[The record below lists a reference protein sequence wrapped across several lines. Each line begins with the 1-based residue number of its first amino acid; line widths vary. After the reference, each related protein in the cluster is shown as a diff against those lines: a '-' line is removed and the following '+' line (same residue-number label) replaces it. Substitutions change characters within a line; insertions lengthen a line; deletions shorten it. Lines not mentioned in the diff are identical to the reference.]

1 MAKAGL
7 YLKRESAHQYACMA
21 MKALKRDSALLMT
34 GNMIESVASRF
45 RALGEPQRLR
55 ILQVLEGGPKP
66 VNEVVGAI
74 GISQPTVSRH
84 LQALYDA
91 GLVSRRRSGTSTV
104 YFISDSLVFRLCD
117 LMCRSVAAQARAEL
131 EEIAWPDRKSARR

>member
-1 MAKAGL
+1 
-7 YLKRESAHQYACMA
+7 MA
-21 MKALKRDSALLMT
+21 MKTLKERLALPVT
-34 GNMIESVASRF
+34 ENMIEPVASRF

-55 ILQVLEGGPKP
+55 ILQVLESGPKP
-66 VNEVVGAI
+66 VNEVVNAI

-91 GLVSRRRSGTSTV
+91 GLVSRRRSGTSTL
-104 YFISDSLVFRLCD
+104 YFISDSLVFKLCD

-131 EEIAWPDRKSARR
+131 EGIARPGRKPARD